1 MLIDQSIKRK
11 HGSSHYPNMYYSDNW
26 KKKTIRFK
34 IGGIP
39 LCNQFFLDYVVV
51 ITKAT
56 NSKINKIWIY
66 LTKTEI
72 EIIEYEGTHT
82 HKHTLVKRE
91 I

>member
-1 MLIDQSIKRK
+1 MDQVIILTCTTRTIE
-11 HGSSHYPNMYYSDNW
+11 
-26 KKKTIRFK
+26 KKKPIRFK
-34 IGGIP
+34 IGGIS

-72 EIIEYEGTHT
+72 EIIEYEDM
-82 HKHTLVKRE
+82 HTLTQKKLE
-91 I
+91 